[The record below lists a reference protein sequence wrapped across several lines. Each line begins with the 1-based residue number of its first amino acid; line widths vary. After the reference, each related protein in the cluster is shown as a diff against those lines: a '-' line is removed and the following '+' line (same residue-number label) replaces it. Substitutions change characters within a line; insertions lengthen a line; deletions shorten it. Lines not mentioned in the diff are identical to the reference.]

1 MESEGMSQS
10 IHPPI
15 LILPNVTFGK
25 YHDED
30 HPLPYEATPAKVRE
44 ELARRLPDVEIQLPA
59 DDLATRTLLS
69 QARVV
74 LAERF
79 THDMLAAVEHL
90 EWLQFPGS
98 GPDHFFKLSG
108 LSPEDFRR
116 RGVRVLN
123 SPGISRIPVAEQVMA
138 LALALVRGVP
148 RALRQQARRQWTIF
162 CADELYGKTMG
173 IIGLGAIGCRVAELA
188 KAFGMRVIGTRVRP
202 ALRPPEVDEVYG
214 PEQTEKVIR
223 EADILLLA
231 CPLTPETRGMMG
243 WRQFSLMKPTAYFI
257 NVSRGENV
265 DEAAL
270 VDALQ
275 AGSIAGAGLDTF
287 GPLDRS
293 NPKLMEALSPDSRLW
308 ECENTIV
315 MPNNAAS
322 THRYFEYF
330 ADLVAENYRRAL
342 CGEPFISQVA

>member
-1 MESEGMSQS
+1 MGT
-10 IHPPI
+10 HPPI
-15 LILPNVTFGK
+15 LILPNVTFAK
-25 YHDED
+25 YHDEER
-30 HPLPYEATPAKVRE
+30 PLPYEATPAKVRDA
-44 ELARRLPDVEIQLPA
+44 LAERLPDVEIRLPGDERA
-59 DDLATRTLLS
+59 AEALLPGAPIS
-69 QARVV
+69 

-79 THDMLAAVEHL
+79 TADMLRAAERL

-108 LSPEDFRR
+108 VGPEEFRR
-116 RGVRVLN
+116 RGVKVLN

-148 RALRQQARRQWTIF
+148 RALRQQARREWTIF

-188 KAFGMRVIGTRVRP
+188 KAFGMRVIGTRARP
-202 ALRPPEVDEVYG
+202 ALRPPAVDEVYG
-214 PEQTEKVIR
+214 PAEGERVIR
-223 EADILLLA
+223 EADVLLLA
-231 CPLTPETRGMMG
+231 CPLTPGTRGMMG
-243 WRQFSLMKPTAYFI
+243 RRQFALMKPTAYFI

-265 DEAAL
+265 DESAL

-275 AGSIAGAGLDTF
+275 SGTIAGAGLDTF

-293 NPKLMEALSPDSRLW
+293 HPKLMEALSPQSKLW
-308 ECENTIV
+308 ECENAIV

-342 CGEPFISQVA
+342 RGEPFVSQVA

>member
-1 MESEGMSQS
+1 MEYQRMSQS
-10 IHPPI
+10 IQPPI
-15 LILPNVTFGK
+15 LILPNVTFAK

-30 HPLPYEATPAKVRE
+30 RPLPYEATPAKVRE
-44 ELARRLPDVEIQLPA
+44 ELARRLPGVEIQLPA
-59 DDLATRTLLS
+59 DDLATHTLLAR
-69 QARVV
+69 ARVV

-79 THDMLAAVEHL
+79 THDMLAAAEHL

-108 LSPEDFRR
+108 LDPEDFRR

-148 RALRQQARRQWTIF
+148 RALRQQTRHQWTIF

-188 KAFGMRVIGTRVRP
+188 KAFGMRVIGNRAKPAVRP
-202 ALRPPEVDEVYG
+202 PAVDEVYG

-243 WRQFSLMKPTAYFI
+243 RRQFSLMKPTAYFI

-270 VDALQ
+270 VDALE
-275 AGSIAGAGLDTF
+275 AGTIAGAGLDTF
-287 GPLDRS
+287 GPLDRN
-293 NPKLMEALSPDSRLW
+293 NPKLMEALSPGSRLW
-308 ECENTIV
+308 ECENAIV

-342 CGEPFISQVA
+342 RGEPFICQVA